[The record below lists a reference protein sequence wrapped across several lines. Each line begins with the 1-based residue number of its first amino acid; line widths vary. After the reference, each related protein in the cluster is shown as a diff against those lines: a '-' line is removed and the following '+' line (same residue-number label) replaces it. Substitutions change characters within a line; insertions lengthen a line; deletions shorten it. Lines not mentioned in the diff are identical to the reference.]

1 MKVMRQLKNANILES
16 ARGPQ
21 GGYRISR
28 SPEEVTLYEIVK
40 VMEGDIFINKC
51 TQDPNFC
58 SRNATSYCEVHQL
71 MHKLQ
76 KIVADTLKQYNVSE
90 FLKSFHKE

>member
-28 SPEEVTLYEIVK
+28 SPKEITLYDVVR

-51 TQDPNFC
+51 TQNPDFC
-58 SRNATSYCEVHQL
+58 SRNATGYCEVHQL
-71 MHKLQ
+71 MHRLQ
-76 KIVADTLKQYNVSE
+76 DIIAKTLKQYNISE
-90 FLKSFHKE
+90 FLESFNRE